1 MSVTS
6 TRAHFRTKYYSLNCF
21 PLLLMFTRDEK
32 SLLKPIQWLFCHKKG
47 NLCLPISVQKV
58 KDNLTSFESEKEHI
72 PCRQTAWPFFERN
85 ARSVCISVGKLAM
98 SRNTTKTQKNQFNSQ
113 NKHNPTLLFG
123 TVLFV
128 LENMTNSK
136 TLQIAKIHGWFSTL
150 KMDMSFMLLFPLA
163 PKISNSP

>member
-1 MSVTS
+1 
-6 TRAHFRTKYYSLNCF
+6 
-21 PLLLMFTRDEK
+21 
-32 SLLKPIQWLFCHKKG
+32 
-47 NLCLPISVQKV
+47 
-58 KDNLTSFESEKEHI
+58 
-72 PCRQTAWPFFERN
+72 
-85 ARSVCISVGKLAM
+85 M
-98 SRNTTKTQKNQFNSQ
+98 SRNTTKTQKNQFHSQ

-150 KMDMSFMLLFPLA
+150 KMDVSFMLLFPLA